1 MMLRAVSCA
10 SVESPLLDDPRADHL
25 SAAAR
30 RLLRRPRPRYRG
42 VLHRWA
48 SLASIPVGIV
58 AVVSAD
64 GGRARFA
71 IAVYAIGALVM
82 LGASAI
88 THLRDWPIERVEGL
102 VRLGSFGDLR
112 DVRDFRNP
120 RQLAGAFRPSDVVPA
135 GVCVIGS
142 IVGVVLEYLPF
153 HPPRGLVNTIYL
165 TFGGSFLVFLPWL
178 VDALTT
184 GQLWLLLVGGA
195 AYTVGAIIVG
205 AQWPDP
211 STDVFGYHEIWHVLV
226 VVGAALHYVMALQL
240 ADVL

>member
-71 IAVYAIGALVM
+71 IAVFAIGALVM

-102 VRLGSFGDLR
+102 VRLDHSAIFVMFATSATPVAL
-112 DVRDFRNP
+112 
-120 RQLAGAFRPSDVVPA
+120 LALSDRRMWFLLGFA
-135 GVCVIGS
+135 WIGS

-195 AYTVGAIIVG
+195 AYTFGAIIVG

-211 STDVFGYHEIWHVLV
+211 STDVFGYHEVWHVLV

-240 ADVL
+240 ADVI